1 MQGTGS
7 DQPLNSPPEP
17 SSVTSADTEKIELC
31 QLKRESEQCKREV
44 INSPFP
50 KSNTIIPTGTSV
62 YPLREVPM
70 LSGDRGDVNSPLASG
85 EVRNFKRETKA
96 LMKDPLGLAEQ
107 FDHFLLLVINSA
119 YEILGF
125 NLTGN
130 TLRIT
135 EVEGSGMIVPL
146 FELLLN

>member
-1 MQGTGS
+1 
-7 DQPLNSPPEP
+7 
-17 SSVTSADTEKIELC
+17 
-31 QLKRESEQCKREV
+31 
-44 INSPFP
+44 
-50 KSNTIIPTGTSV
+50 
-62 YPLREVPM
+62 
-70 LSGDRGDVNSPLASG
+70 
-85 EVRNFKRETKA
+85 
-96 LMKDPLGLAEQ
+96 MKDPLGLAEQ

-135 EVEGSGMIVPL
+135 EVEGSGMIVSL

>member
-1 MQGTGS
+1 MEGTGS

-50 KSNTIIPTGTSV
+50 KSNTIIPTDASV

-70 LSGDRGDVNSPLASG
+70 LSGDNRICRLPTYEWRGEKFQKGN
-85 EVRNFKRETKA
+85 ET
-96 LMKDPLGLAEQ
+96 
-107 FDHFLLLVINSA
+107 
-119 YEILGF
+119 F
-125 NLTGN
+125 NERSSWISRT
-130 TLRIT
+130 
-135 EVEGSGMIVPL
+135 V
-146 FELLLN
+146 